1 MTARGRWAS
10 RSLVTR
16 LNPEVG
22 EHVRQ
27 HPYLFPPVALEC
39 VCGRVVVQVIERGA
53 LIRIHAHEALATEPG
68 KGCYIPTNS
77 PDPSSHLD
85 EATVVEL
92 ARVPRRSAGERL
104 EACGAGARRGAA
116 EGSVAAEDID
126 IDIDIDGVVVVAR
139 VERDSASGARAR
151 FVGARGTTW
160 TSARA

>member
-1 MTARGRWAS
+1 LSTHPQRVTTSPTSAS
-10 RSLVTR
+10 RRSPAACDR
-16 LNPEVG
+16 DGHESSS
-22 EHVRQ
+22 
-27 HPYLFPPVALEC
+27 
-39 VCGRVVVQVIERGA
+39 ERKDSDA
-53 LIRIHAHEALATEPG
+53 AAT
-68 KGCYIPTNS
+68 S
-77 PDPSSHLD
+77 AASAFA
-85 EATVVEL
+85 ATAVVEL

-126 IDIDIDGVVVVAR
+126 IDIDIGVVVVVAR